1 MCKEFIQPSL
11 KNETLTTGCEKCEVA
26 WKSQRSSKQ
35 TLQSFKEQA
44 QKAHSETRTLE
55 FYGATIRLLA
65 YLFIVYC
72 L

>member
-1 MCKEFIQPSL
+1 MRLRGKIKEAEIS
-11 KNETLTTGCEKCEVA
+11 
-26 WKSQRSSKQ
+26 
-35 TLQSFKEQA
+35 LQSFKEQA

-55 FYGATIRLLA
+55 FYGATIRLLP